1 MSMMVVVMAV
11 NEDTDESDDCNES
24 GHDDEDHCAQQPD

>member
-1 MSMMVVVMAV
+1 MMVVVMAV
-11 NEDTDESDDCNES
+11 NEEDADESDDCNES